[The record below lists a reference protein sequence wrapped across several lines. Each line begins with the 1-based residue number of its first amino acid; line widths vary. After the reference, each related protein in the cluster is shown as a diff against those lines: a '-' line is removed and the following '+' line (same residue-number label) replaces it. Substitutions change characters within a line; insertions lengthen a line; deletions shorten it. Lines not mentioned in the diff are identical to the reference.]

1 MLESIMLNLS
11 VTCQGSPEAGVEV
24 DEGQGEACE
33 AEDGLYGGHR
43 VEDSLAQEPPHQ
55 EHLPHLT
62 TYVAGALCIADR
74 GYQVL
79 HSNHHSHLEYL
90 DDDQQQASTPN
101 NVLVE

>member
-1 MLESIMLNLS
+1 M
-11 VTCQGSPEAGVEV
+11 EV

-62 TYVAGALCIADR
+62 TYVAGALHTPGASFLPITIPTLNIWMMTSSR
-74 GYQVL
+74 LPL
-79 HSNHHSHLEYL
+79 HTMSWTIL
-90 DDDQQQASTPN
+90 
-101 NVLVE
+101 